1 MYSKI
6 RVLSRADSKNGRL
19 RNTIKINSFR
29 NTRIILSEFYLLSL
43 SIFFKLLNNRHIF
56 ARIYIHKFIS
66 LLLDEASY

>member
-29 NTRIILSEFYLLSL
+29 NTRIILYPNFIYFLYQFSLNYLITA
-43 SIFFKLLNNRHIF
+43 IFLL
-56 ARIYIHKFIS
+56 AYIYTN
-66 LLLDEASY
+66 LYLYY